1 MIGIL
6 NAIFNFI
13 VNIVTVLENTLQAVI
28 IAVSSLFSFL
38 GAVGSFV
45 TSAVT
50 YIPSLAF
57 ISAAGAVGVALIVV
71 NIVRDV
77 I

>member
-6 NAIFNFI
+6 TAIFNFI
-13 VNIVTVLENTLQAVI
+13 VNIVNVLENTLQAVI

-38 GAVGSFV
+38 GSVGSFV
-45 TSAVT
+45 TSAVA

>member
-13 VNIVTVLENTLQAVI
+13 TNIVSVI

-38 GAVGSFV
+38 GSVGSFV
-45 TSAVT
+45 TSAIT